1 MQIKHGVFQNPNYK
15 QFSHQQVQALTM
27 AFLGKEAI
35 KSKDKIKQ
43 HRLKLLLLRA
53 YVIYKRRH
61 QLEPEKLYNY
71 KCDFKFRLQE
81 YLQLVNYNYNLIPNY
96 LFIFLKEL
104 YYTDIDVAS
113 FNNIYYQNNRQ
124 VVIKTEALEVPIKV
138 DTNKVSFHYH
148 LTWAKLCLAVC
159 TNHPLVVNLKK
170 RFGCISL
177 IPIKIQNEH
186 IRIRNVCIHYHDL
199 CHLEVAQLKRIQMGK
214 YMVSGIHGIKA
225 GVFHESLNKQE
236 YDGFLDEARI
246 AIHEWLTRT
255 TIFSSIKLICW
266 MILLVLYGIN
276 PIAVIIRH
284 IQSVKEKQQELCSF
298 LLV

>member
-1 MQIKHGVFQNPNYK
+1 MLTKYNLFNHSNLE
-15 QFSHQQVQALTM
+15 QFSQQQIQALTM
-27 AFLGKEAI
+27 AFFGKEVI
-35 KSKDKIKQ
+35 RSNDKVKQ
-43 HRLKLLLLRA
+43 ERLKLLLLRA

-61 QLEPEKLYNY
+61 QFEPEKLYKH
-71 KCDFKFRLQE
+71 KCSFKIRLQE
-81 YLQLVNYNYNLIPNY
+81 YLKLVHYNYNLIPNC
-96 LFIFLKEL
+96 LFIFLKEMYHINVGNDNL
-104 YYTDIDVAS
+104 NNLKVIIDTENFQMLIGGNINKLK
-113 FNNIYYQNNRQ
+113 FN
-124 VVIKTEALEVPIKV
+124 
-138 DTNKVSFHYH
+138 YH

-159 TNHPLVVNLKK
+159 TNHPLIIIIKK

-177 IPIKIQNEH
+177 IPIKIKNEH

-214 YMVSGIHGIKA
+214 YMVSGIHGLKA
-225 GVFHESLNKQE
+225 SVFHDTQNNQE

-266 MILLVLYGIN
+266 MILLMLYGIN

-284 IQSVKEKQQELCSF
+284 LKSIKDKQQELHSF
-298 LLV
+298 LLT

>member
-1 MQIKHGVFQNPNYK
+1 MLIKHNVFQNPNFN
-15 QFSHQQVQALTM
+15 QLSHQQAQALTM
-27 AFLGKEAI
+27 AFLGKESI
-35 KSKDKIKQ
+35 RSKDKAKQ
-43 HRLKLLLLRA
+43 QRLKLLLLRA

-71 KCDFKFRLQE
+71 KCNFKFRLKE
-81 YLQLVNYNYNLIPNY
+81 YLQLVNYNYKLLPNY

-113 FNNIYYQNNRQ
+113 LNNIYYQNNTQ
-124 VVIKTEALEVPIKV
+124 VVIKTEILEAPIQVNTRKVPF
-138 DTNKVSFHYH
+138 NYH

-199 CHLEVAQLKRIQMGK
+199 CHLEVAQLKRIQMGR
-214 YMVSGIHGIKA
+214 YMVSGIHGLNTK
-225 GVFHESLNKQE
+225 VFHDMQNNQE

-266 MILLVLYGIN
+266 MILLILYGIN

-284 IQSVKEKQQELCSF
+284 IESIKDKQHELSIF